1 MTLIFLLK
9 FFLGI
14 YKYINLLSNLLVATA
29 TVKRSFSA
37 VKIVNN
43 RLRSRMSY
51 QWMDDNSIVFIGK
64 DISRNIN
71 NKVIM

>member
-1 MTLIFLLK
+1 MTLIFLLN

-14 YKYINLLSNLLVATA
+14 YIYINLLSNLLVATT
-29 TVKRSFSA
+29 TVERSFST

-51 QWMDDNSIVFIGK
+51 QWMDNNLIVCIGK
-64 DISRNIN
+64 DIYRNIN
-71 NKVIM
+71 NKIII